1 MANLQERM
9 NKQGLKYIAG
19 LENTVRA
26 LWASACKFEGI
37 PVDAKFV
44 VFSDGNKFAKF
55 LDNAQTQFLEARE
68 QYRAGGYV
76 GLRVGDRRIA

>member
-1 MANLQERM
+1 MAKLQERM

-26 LWASACKFEGI
+26 LWQKACEFDGIQFE
-37 PVDAKFV
+37 AKFV
-44 VFSDGNKFAKF
+44 VFSDGNKFAGF
-55 LDNAQTQFLEARE
+55 LNNAQLQLIEARE

-76 GLRVGDRRIA
+76 GLSVRTRKL